1 MTVQDIINY
10 IEKSPYSINKA
21 VIRGMLEDLAKD
33 SEPVITAPQIE
44 TEELVVKRN
53 GVFKAPEGKAY
64 SKIIVNIKEEKAKE
78 E

>member
-1 MTVQDIINY
+1 MTIQDIINY

-21 VIRGMLEDLAKD
+21 VIRGMLESLAKD
-33 SEPVITAPQIE
+33 TESAAPQID
-44 TEELVVKRN
+44 TEELLVKRN

-64 SKIIVNIKEEKAKE
+64 SKVIVNIKEEKE

>member
-1 MTVQDIINY
+1 MTINDILKY
-10 IEKSPYSINKA
+10 IDNSPYSVNKA
-21 VIRGMLEDLAKD
+21 VIKGMLESLAKD
-33 SEPVITAPQIE
+33 SQPVITAPQIE

>member
-33 SEPVITAPQIE
+33 SEPVIATPQIE

-53 GVFKAPEGKAY
+53 GVFRAPEGKAY
-64 SKIIVNIKEEKAKE
+64 SKVIVNIKEEKAKE